1 MKRIAAIA
9 RRMDGIA
16 PFRVVE
22 LASRAR
28 ALEAAGRSVVHMEI
42 GESDF
47 TTPQPIVAAGIDA
60 LRDGR
65 THYAPALGL
74 PELRQAIADFYDSR
88 YGVTVPPA
96 RVVVTTGSSAAL
108 LLALAAVVNPG
119 ARVLMTDPGYP
130 CNRHFVRLLEG
141 VPVTVA
147 VGAETG
153 YQLTPEL
160 IDRHWTDD
168 TAAVMLAS
176 PANPTGMLVAAPALD
191 EIAALVRRRG
201 GTLIMDEIYHG
212 LVYGAACPSALNLSD
227 DAFVIN
233 SFSKYFCMTGWRL
246 GWLVVPDAY
255 LDAVERLAQ
264 NLFIAAPTSA
274 QYAALAAFAPQTIA
288 TLEAWRQEFQAR
300 RDFLLPAL
308 TALGFG
314 VRRVP
319 DGAFYIYADC
329 NSVATDS
336 YAFAHD
342 LLERAGVAVTPGIDF
357 GEHRAAN
364 HVRFAYT
371 CSMDRLQDGV
381 ARIADYLHARRAS
394 R

>member
-1 MKRIAAIA
+1 
-9 RRMDGIA
+9 
-16 PFRVVE
+16 
-22 LASRAR
+22 
-28 ALEAAGRSVVHMEI
+28 
-42 GESDF
+42 
-47 TTPQPIVAAGIDA
+47 
-60 LRDGR
+60 
-65 THYAPALGL
+65 
-74 PELRQAIADFYDSR
+74 
-88 YGVTVPPA
+88 
-96 RVVVTTGSSAAL
+96 
-108 LLALAAVVNPG
+108 
-119 ARVLMTDPGYP
+119 
-130 CNRHFVRLLEG
+130 
-141 VPVTVA
+141 
-147 VGAETG
+147 
-153 YQLTPEL
+153 
-160 IDRHWTDD
+160 
-168 TAAVMLAS
+168 MLAS

-212 LVYGAACPSALNLSD
+212 LVYGAACPTALNLSD

-264 NLFIAAPTSA
+264 NLFIAAPTLA

-288 TLEAWRQEFQAR
+288 MLEAWRQEFQAR